1 MGKHDSAPTY
11 GYVFTSWL
19 NKWVVRV
26 CLFTTACI
34 IVAGATIMARLD
46 ADCLDRPTWTWNVF
60 GYTTNVKF
68 SKSCELV
75 K

>member
-19 NKWVVRV
+19 NKWIVRI
-26 CLFTTACI
+26 CLLVTTCL
-34 IVAGATIMARLD
+34 IVAGATLAARLD
-46 ADCLDRPTWTWNVF
+46 ADCMDRPEWTLNMF
-60 GYTTNVKF
+60 GYVTHVEF
-68 SKSCELV
+68 SKPTPTC